1 MISLL
6 VVSASSQILLE
17 CLFMI
22 STMRF
27 SLLAAF
33 GSVAVGAAPSIAQS
47 VVQPPMQI
55 VPANPLQ
62 NTLPDPALTDP
73 AVTDP
78 AVSDPAVSDPS
89 MPAPSMP
96 APDSEAAT
104 LEPLV
109 QPAAAGE
116 TANYADAVM
125 SVEYPVAWTVEVVDD
140 TTVMIANVT
149 TEETGLVATQVVQM
163 AAPPGAVVNAN
174 IDSFIEEGSAVGR
187 YRTVTIDGREAL
199 VMWLSERPDT
209 LTQAIATFVDYGDR
223 TVLMFS
229 RYAPDN
235 ATAEEDILRLHTSYR
250 SLVADVVDT
259 APEEVP
265 APPEDVSPPQ

>member
-1 MISLL
+1 MP
-6 VVSASSQILLE
+6 
-17 CLFMI
+17 FMI
-22 STMRF
+22 STVRF
-27 SLLAAF
+27 SLLVAL
-33 GSVAVGAAPSIAQS
+33 GSLAMGAVPAVAQS
-47 VVQPPMQI
+47 TNAQSTNQIAAEPMQI
-55 VPANPLQ
+55 VPANPSQ
-62 NTLPDPALTDP
+62 NTLPDPAASDLPDP
-73 AVTDP
+73 GA
-78 AVSDPAVSDPS
+78 SDPS
-89 MPAPSMP
+89 MPAPSMSAPSMP
-96 APDSEAAT
+96 APAASEAADSEAAT
-104 LEPLV
+104 PEPLV

-265 APPEDVSPPQ
+265 APPGDVSPPQ

>member
-1 MISLL
+1 MP
-6 VVSASSQILLE
+6 
-17 CLFMI
+17 FMI
-22 STMRF
+22 STVRF
-27 SLLAAF
+27 SLLVAL
-33 GSVAVGAAPSIAQS
+33 GSLAMSAVPAVAQS
-47 VVQPPMQI
+47 TNAQSTNQIAAEPMQI
-55 VPANPLQ
+55 VPANPSQ
-62 NTLPDPALTDP
+62 HTLPDPA
-73 AVTDP
+73 A
-78 AVSDPAVSDPS
+78 SDPS
-89 MPAPSMP
+89 MPAPSMSAPSMSAP
-96 APDSEAAT
+96 AASEAADSEAVT
-104 LEPLV
+104 PEPLV

-116 TANYADAVM
+116 TASYADAVM